1 MIHYGHGTWG
11 MAVLCRLKGSV
22 IPKALVWSVP
32 CAMLTIGLHMFFR
45 DAMVEAMGGGGSEGI
60 DTIWSGYNF
69 ILGFLIVFRSNQAY
83 SRFWESVSLTHKIRG
98 QWTNAFSSLLA
109 FCSPDPAKKEAVNHF
124 REYLLRLMSLLHCYA
139 LHQVCELADDRL
151 EVVDLSGLSP
161 DTVEFLHSCE
171 SSDRAETV
179 MLWIEKLIVESDRN
193 KLFEVAPPV
202 LTRAFAELSAGMV
215 NMSELRKITEVPFPF
230 PYSQFLSYMM
240 VLQWLASPVVACQL
254 ISKWWWA
261 GAAIWLL
268 STSYWT
274 LFYIAQEI
282 DMPFGEDSN
291 DLPVELIQHQFNENL
306 LHLSSTR
313 SYILPDFISAVSV
326 KRTTAMS
333 MTRQTL
339 RASKLQTS
347 FPKLKK
353 ALEQQ
358 LEREEMAEEA
368 LELEQSGQWHWQPH
382 PRRTQHVPEE
392 PKEDTEDE
400 EVGIEATADP
410 VFVSSQGI
418 KTVVGPVALEA
429 ASRRGIT
436 LQEPVSLEVLQE
448 VLMEAVDRSCEPE
461 DVVALVAAAAESEV
475 STSSRSDELSLNE
488 LMRRLKDLS
497 AKVQTSSASLSQE
510 EFELPW
516 HAKVRE
522 RSESL
527 KRLIHVL
534 SGTVRRPEVRWNV

>member
-1 MIHYGHGTWG
+1 MLRGEARELPDHVYQKWKF
-11 MAVLCRLKGSV
+11 LKSAEEFRMVGPGS
-22 IPKALVWSVP
+22 KKKKS
-32 CAMLTIGLHMFFR
+32 
-45 DAMVEAMGGGGSEGI
+45 
-60 DTIWSGYNF
+60 
-69 ILGFLIVFRSNQAY
+69 
-83 SRFWESVSLTHKIRG
+83 KK
-98 QWTNAFSSLLA
+98 
-109 FCSPDPAKKEAVNHF
+109 KKE
-124 REYLLRLMSLLHCYA
+124 
-139 LHQVCELADDRL
+139 
-151 EVVDLSGLSP
+151 
-161 DTVEFLHSCE
+161 TKK
-171 SSDRAETV
+171 
-179 MLWIEKLIVESDRN
+179 EKKGKKDKKKKKSKKEKDKKDKKAGKKKRKN
-193 KLFEVAPPV
+193 KDSLFEVAPPV

-291 DLPVELIQHQFNENL
+291 DLPVELLQHQFNENL
-306 LHLSSTR
+306 LHLSSAR
-313 SYILPDFISAVSV
+313 SYILPDFVSAVSV

-368 LELEQSGQWHWQPH
+368 LELERSGQWHWQPH
-382 PRRTQHVPEE
+382 PRRTQQVPEE
-392 PKEDTEDE
+392 PLEDPEDE
-400 EVGIEATADP
+400 EVGIEPTADP
-410 VFVSSQGI
+410 VLVSSQGK
-418 KTVVGPVALEA
+418 KTVVGPRALEA
-429 ASRRGIT
+429 ATRRGIT
-436 LQEPVSLEVLQE
+436 VQEPVGLEVLQE
-448 VLMEAVDRSCEPE
+448 ILMEVADRSCERE
-461 DVVALVAAAAESEV
+461 DVIALVSASAESEV
-475 STSSRSDELSLNE
+475 STSSRSDEMSLNE

-510 EFELPW
+510 EFEVPW
-516 HAKVRE
+516 HIEVKE

-527 KRLIHVL
+527 KLLIHAL
-534 SGTVRRPEVRWNV
+534 LLACNCMTQQCKECCESSPELNMG